1 MDNLI
6 KILRFILSH
15 PLNQGRKWDALKTFV
30 SWQIGQMINPYPALI
45 PFGSKSKL
53 LIKKGMTGATGNLY
67 TGLHEFEEM
76 SFILHFLRRSDLF
89 IDIGANVGSYS
100 ILAAVE
106 KESRTIAFEPIPNTY
121 EILKQNISINHV
133 EEKVQTHCLGLGAK
147 SQMISFTS
155 TQDTMNH
162 VDDHLGNLQ
171 CRIEPLDAI
180 VEAITTTTLVKIDVE
195 GYEMP
200 VLQGMEKALQ
210 NSELKVVIIELNGS
224 GMKYGYSDNEID
236 ALLKSKKFQA
246 FSYQPLT
253 RTLVEWNNNPHP
265 GANRIYLRELDFVE
279 ERLKNSEKIVIF
291 GKSF

>member
-89 IDIGANVGSYS
+89 IDIGANIGSYS